1 MKPDNIISR
10 IVRPSIL
17 IWLTVFFTVL
27 AVTDGNFFDFTVR
40 DVYVTTLETILV
52 AAYGGY
58 FLGKSYEHA
67 TRINKEGSWLP
78 KTDREEYDVY

>member
-1 MKPDNIISR
+1 MKPDNYISR

-27 AVTDGNFFDFTVR
+27 AVIDGNFANFTVR
-40 DVYVTTLETILV
+40 DVYVSTLETILV

-67 TRINKEGSWLP
+67 TRIRRGNYQPP
-78 KTDREEYDVY
+78 KINEKEYDVY

>member
-1 MKPDNIISR
+1 MKPDNYISR

-27 AVTDGNFFDFTVR
+27 AVIDGNFANFTVR
-40 DVYVTTLETILV
+40 DVYVGTLETILV

-67 TRINKEGSWLP
+67 TRIRRGDYQLP
-78 KTDREEYDVY
+78 KINEKEYDVY